1 MRAWKT
7 VIGGII
13 GGSLMGLAA
22 CQPPPEEV
30 APEPQL
36 SPRQQCYEACTKT
49 VDASRSACRDEL
61 LEQGALDQLM
71 DCNIAADQELA
82 TCRASCDEQS

>member
-1 MRAWKT
+1 MRIWKT
-7 VIGGII
+7 AVGGTIGAGLIW
-13 GGSLMGLAA
+13 LAA
-22 CQPPPEEV
+22 CQPPPEEA

-71 DCNIAADQELA
+71 GCNIAADQELE
-82 TCRASCDEQS
+82 TCRAGCNKES